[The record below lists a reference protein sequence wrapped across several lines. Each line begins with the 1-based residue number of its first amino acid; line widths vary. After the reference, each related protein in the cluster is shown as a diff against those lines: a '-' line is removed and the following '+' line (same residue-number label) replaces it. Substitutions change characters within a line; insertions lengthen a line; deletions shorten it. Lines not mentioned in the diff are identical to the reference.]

1 MLSGEYFAIHGAT
14 VLALPTKLGQRMKMT
29 ELTGSEVLWSS
40 FDYKGKKWFD
50 AEIDLMA
57 FDVNATSDE
66 SISKYLRKIFKACIN
81 NNSEFLSHWKKY
93 KVENYLEFP
102 LEWGLGSSSTL
113 IYNMAGWAD
122 VNPYHLY
129 FDIENGSGYDIA
141 CAGAEGPI
149 LYSFNDDS
157 LSINDV
163 DFMPGFAQQLYFLPL
178 GKKVDSRVAVDKF
191 KKKIP
196 HKNQIAKISDLSE
209 KVIDIK
215 SLSAFENWIVEHE
228 NLVAEYIQE
237 ERIKNSTFSDYWGQ
251 IKSLGA
257 WNGDLVLVTTD
268 KSKEETQKYFSFKGY
283 GNLIPFQELILQA

>member
-1 MLSGEYFAIHGAT
+1 MHGAT
-14 VLALPTKLGQRMKMT
+14 VLALPTKLGQRMKMS
-29 ELTGSEVLWSS
+29 ELSGSEVLWTS
-40 FDYKGKKWFD
+40 FDHKGKKWFD

-93 KVENYLEFP
+93 KVENHLEFP

-113 IYNMAGWAD
+113 IYNMASWAD

-141 CAGAEGPI
+141 CAGSDGPI

-163 DFMPGFAQQLYFLPL
+163 DFMPSFAQQIYFLPL
-178 GKKVDSRVAVDKF
+178 GNKVDSRVAVDKF
-191 KKKIP
+191 RKKVP
-196 HKNQIAKISDLSE
+196 NKNHIAKISELSE
-209 KVIDIK
+209 KVIDLK
-215 SLSAFENWIVEHE
+215 SLASFENWIVEHE
-228 NLVAEYIQE
+228 NLIAEYIQE
-237 ERIKNSTFSDYWGQ
+237 ERIKSTFFSDYWGQ

-257 WNGDLVLVTTD
+257 WNGDLVLVTSD
-268 KSKEETQKYFSFKGY
+268 KSKEDTQNYFSSKGY
-283 GNLIPFQELILQA
+283 GNLIPFQELILQP